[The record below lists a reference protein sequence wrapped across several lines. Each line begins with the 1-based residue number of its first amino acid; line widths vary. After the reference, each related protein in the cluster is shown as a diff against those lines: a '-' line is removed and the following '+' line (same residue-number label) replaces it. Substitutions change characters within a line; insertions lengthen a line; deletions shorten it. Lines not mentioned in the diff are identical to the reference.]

1 MTGWM
6 DNTKIKGK
14 RFALFISAT
23 TTTVLVFTLTIPR
36 TDNPTPKPYGNPQK
50 CPVWISKKTLTPLK
64 GTKHLLV
71 SAYMDRR
78 VSGFDLRI
86 IGIFR
91 RDSIQPLHC
100 LFCCRDHVS
109 TTTETIILEHSDNFG
124 FPYVTTDVRCAIPK
138 DCPATHVSLLTDRD
152 SWKHFDQIWLPIR
165 NLHVEETEEPRFNFT
180 VCISNVFGR
189 YNNVLQFAQSLEM
202 YR

>member
-1 MTGWM
+1 M
-6 DNTKIKGK
+6 DKTKIK
-14 RFALFISAT
+14 RTVVFLFIVTA
-23 TTTVLVFTLTIPR
+23 VLLFSIQRIPR
-36 TDNPTPKPYGNPQK
+36 TDNPAPKPRGNPQT
-50 CPVWISKKTLTPLK
+50 CPGWISKKTLTPLK

-78 VSGFDLRI
+78 VSGFHLRL

-100 LFCCRDHVS
+100 LFCCRDQVS
-109 TTTETIILEHSDNFG
+109 TTTETTILEHSDNFG

-152 SWKHFDQIWLPIR
+152 SWKPSDQIWLPIR
-165 NLHVEETEEPRFNFT
+165 NLQVEETEDRRFNFT